1 MRELAWDGYV
11 NCRDLGALPV
21 PGGQTQPGRVA
32 RGPRREMVTSMGW
45 QAARSWGLRAIVDLR
60 CPDEV
65 GRRPGDPAVR
75 EDDLS
80 GITVFSAP
88 TEDHSD
94 AEFRRVCFPI
104 LDSPA
109 YWQHSLRILPGLVR
123 SCLETIAA
131 APPGTL
137 IHCSAGRDR
146 TGMITAL
153 LLANAGVAAEAIAD
167 DYAES
172 VRAMAG
178 VASNAPTF
186 DRQAEWS
193 EAKVSSWLAE
203 VRPLVIGFVTQLD
216 QQVDQIGLDRATR
229 DRLRDRLLAPA

>member
-1 MRELAWDGYV
+1 MRELAWDGYP
-11 NCRDLGALPV
+11 NGRDLGALPV
-21 PGGQTQPGRVA
+21 AGGQTQPGRVA
-32 RGPRREMVTSMGW
+32 RGPRRELLTSAGW
-45 QAARSWGLRAIVDLR
+45 QAARSWGLRTIVDLR

-75 EDDLS
+75 QDDLS
-80 GITVFSAP
+80 GFTVLSAP

-94 AEFRRVCFPI
+94 DEFRRVCFPI

-109 YWQHSLRILPGLVR
+109 YWRHNLRILPGLVR
-123 SCLETIAA
+123 ACLETIAA
-131 APPGTL
+131 APPGIL

-153 LLANAGVAAEAIAD
+153 LLANAGVTAEVVAD

-178 VASNAPTF
+178 AASNAPTV

-193 EAKVSSWLAE
+193 KAEVSSWLTE
-203 VRPLVIGFVTQLD
+203 VRPLVVGFVTPLD
-216 QQVDQIGLDRATR
+216 QQFDQIGLDRATR
-229 DRLRDRLLAPA
+229 DRLRDLLLAPA